1 MTNQDEPLK
10 AGVIGLPIAH
20 SISPRFQQAGF
31 TALNLNVRY
40 QAYET
45 PPEALPAFLATMRQ
59 GGWLGCNVTIP
70 HKRAVYDSVDALTD
84 EAEAIGA
91 VNTILV
97 QDGRLL
103 GHNTDAEGFMRALTG
118 EAHFDVRGRDAV
130 LLGAGGAA
138 LAVAIGLA
146 RGGVRRLWIANR
158 SAERAQALAKRIHG
172 RGMSVQVEAIPLET
186 EALRRP
192 MSAAS
197 LLVNSTSV
205 GMAGGSAPRDLPL
218 PMELL
223 SSHLL
228 VYDLVYNPART
239 PLLEAAKRVGA
250 RTLEGLPM
258 LIYQGA
264 ASLEH
269 WTGVPAPITIMMEA
283 GRRALAERTRH

>member
-1 MTNQDEPLK
+1 MTNQGEPLK
-10 AGVIGLPIAH
+10 AGVIGFPLTH
-20 SISPRFQQAGF
+20 SISPQFQQAGF
-31 TALNLNVRY
+31 FALNLNVRY

-45 PPEALPAFLATMRQ
+45 PPDALPAFLATMRQ

-70 HKRAVYDSVDALTD
+70 HKRAAYEGVDALTE

-103 GHNTDAEGFMRALTG
+103 GHNTDAEGFMRALTE
-118 EAHFDVRGRDAV
+118 EAHIDVRGRDAV

-146 RGGVRRLWIANR
+146 RGGVRRMWIANR
-158 SAERAQALAKRIHG
+158 SAERAQALVERIRG
-172 RGMSVQVEAIPLET
+172 RDMRVQAEALPLET
-186 EALRRP
+186 EVLRGP
-192 MSAAS
+192 LSEAS
-197 LLVNSTSV
+197 LLVTSTSV
-205 GMAGGSAPRDLPL
+205 GMSGGPAPGDLPVAKD
-218 PMELL
+218 LL
-223 SSHLL
+223 SSRLL

-239 PLLEAAKRVGA
+239 PLLNAAEQAGA

-264 ASLEH
+264 ASFER
-269 WTGVPAPITIMMEA
+269 WTGRPAPIATMMEA